1 MKRDIEKKLSDW
13 KKETNR
19 KVLLIRGARQV
30 GKTTSVRTLGKSFK
44 HYLEVNFEEERD
56 VKQFFSGSLNPLSI
70 CQKFSAYYSI
80 PIIKGD
86 TLLFFDEIQACPEAL
101 SALRFF
107 YEKMPGL
114 HVIAAGSLLEFALLE
129 IPSHGVGRIRSLFMF
144 PMSFNEFLLACD
156 ETGLM
161 EMKSKA
167 TVKNP
172 LDDIFHQKLIDYLKI
187 FYFVGGM
194 PEMVKAYAKH
204 KDILRCQS
212 RLSDLIESLKDDFA
226 KYKKRSPVQRLREVY
241 HAIPLQAGSKFKFSN
256 IGSFSCHNALKS
268 SLDLIIQSGLAYK
281 IYHTSAQGIPLG
293 AQIKPNR
300 FKVIL
305 NDPAIHQRLSGLN
318 TRDLIS
324 ARDLNIINKGCL
336 AEIFVGT
343 EILKYSSSESKHQL
357 FYWHKE
363 QRGSNAEVDY
373 LLQQNEK
380 ILPIE
385 VKSGTKGQMQ
395 SMRIFLK
402 ERHLDQGIRISLENF
417 ARYENITVYP
427 LYAASNIFGKK

>member
-1 MKRDIEKKLSDW
+1 M
-13 KKETNR
+13 
-19 KVLLIRGARQV
+19 
-30 GKTTSVRTLGKSFK
+30 
-44 HYLEVNFEEERD
+44 
-56 VKQFFSGSLNPLSI
+56 
-70 CQKFSAYYSI
+70 
-80 PIIKGD
+80 
-86 TLLFFDEIQACPEAL
+86 
-101 SALRFF
+101 
-107 YEKMPGL
+107 
-114 HVIAAGSLLEFALLE
+114 LEFALLE

-212 RLSDLIESLKDDFA
+212 GLSDLIESLKDDFA

-324 ARDLNIINKGCL
+324 ARDFNIINKGCL

-427 LYAASNIFGKK
+427 LYAVSNIFGKK